1 MTLPVAARIARRELR
16 GGLDGFRVFL
26 ACLALGVAAI
36 AAVGTVRD
44 SIRAGLDREG
54 ATILGGDAEIELT
67 YRFAEPDERA
77 WIEGRARAVSEIV
90 DFRSMAVFA
99 SEDGD
104 EERSLTQVKG
114 VDEAYPLLGAVDL
127 SPEMPLD
134 TAFAGQGGRPGAVMD
149 PVLVARL
156 GMEVGDTLRLGE
168 TEFVL
173 MAELLSEPDRA
184 TAGFALGP
192 RTMVRTEALDGS
204 GLIQPGTLFET
215 EYKLLLPE
223 GTDLDEMRAA
233 TDAEITG
240 ARWSDRR
247 NGAPGIAEFVDRL
260 GAFLVLVGL
269 AGLAVGGVGV
279 SAAVTAYLDGKTGVI
294 ATLKTLGADRRTIFQ
309 TYFLQIGALTLLGLA
324 IGLVLGAL
332 TPFVFGPLIEAQLP
346 VPAEIGIRPVALAEA
361 ALYGALAALVF
372 TIWPLARTER
382 VRAATLFRDGAAGAG
397 YSLPRPLW
405 LAVTGGLVLMLV
417 GVAAWLSG
425 LVTLTLW
432 SAAGVLAAFVVLVG
446 AAYLARWVARRLS
459 RARALRGKSALR
471 LAMGA
476 VGGPGGETASVVL
489 SLGLGLTV
497 LAAVGQ
503 IDANLRGAIARD
515 LPQVAP
521 SFFMLDIQPDQLDD
535 FRARLD
541 ANEAVETVESA
552 PMLRG
557 IITGINGRPAAEVGG
572 DHWTLQ
578 GDRGVT
584 YAATL
589 PEGTTITAGSW
600 WSEDYTG
607 APQVSFAAE
616 EAEELGLSLGDT
628 LTVNILGRD
637 ITAEITSFREV
648 DFSTAGI
655 GFIMAM
661 NPSALAG
668 APHTHI
674 ATVYADEDAEASILR
689 EISNAYPNV
698 TAIRVRDA
706 IDRVSEILA
715 GIAAAITYGALATLV
730 TGGVVLIG
738 AAAAGVRARTFE
750 AAVLKTLGA
759 SRGTILKSFAL
770 RSAFLG
776 LAAAVVAIAAGALA
790 GWAVTTFVMD
800 TDFVFEPVSALLIVL
815 GGVLATLLAG
825 LFFAWAPLSARP
837 AGILRARE

>member
-1 MTLPVAARIARRELR
+1 MSLSVAARIARRELR
-16 GGLDGFRVFL
+16 GGLRGFRVFL

-36 AAVGTVRD
+36 AAVGSVRD

-77 WIEGRARAVSEIV
+77 WIEARAETVTEIV
-90 DFRSMAVFA
+90 DFRSMAVF
-99 SEDGD
+99 GD
-104 EERSLTQVKG
+104 AVNAERSLTQVKG
-114 VDEAYPLLGAVDL
+114 VDGAYPLLGRVTLA
-127 SPEMPLD
+127 PEMPL
-134 TAFAGQGGRPGAVMD
+134 AEALAGTGGRPGAVMD

-156 GMEVGDTLRLGE
+156 GMAVGDTFRLGE
-168 TEFVL
+168 AEFVL
-173 MAELLSEPDRA
+173 MAELLDEPDRA

-192 RTMVRTEALDGS
+192 RTMVRTGALEGS
-204 GLIQPGTLFET
+204 GLIRPGTLFET
-215 EYKLLLPE
+215 EYKLTLPP
-223 GTDLDEMRAA
+223 GADLDALRAGVEA
-233 TDAEITG
+233 DITG
-240 ARWSDRR
+240 ARWTDRR

-279 SAAVTAYLDGKTGVI
+279 SAAVRAYLDGKTGVI
-294 ATLKTLGADRRTIFQ
+294 ATLKTLGADSRTIFQ

-324 IGLVLGAL
+324 IGLTLGAL
-332 TPFVFGPLIEAQLP
+332 APVVFAPVIEARLP
-346 VPAEIGIRPVALAEA
+346 VPAEIGLRPLALIEA
-361 ALYGALAALVF
+361 ALYGSLAALIF
-372 TIWPLARTER
+372 TIWPLARTEEI
-382 VRAATLFRDGAAGAG
+382 RAATLFRDGGGPAR
-397 YSLPRPLW
+397 SLPRPVWIAL
-405 LAVTGGLVLMLV
+405 TGGLFALLV
-417 GVAAWLSG
+417 GAAAWLSG

-432 SAAGVLAAFVVLVG
+432 SAAGLLAAFVVLVV
-446 AAYLARWVARRLS
+446 AALAARQAARRVS
-459 RARALRGKSALR
+459 RAGWLRGRSATR
-471 LAMGA
+471 LAVGA
-476 VGGPGGETASVVL
+476 IGGPGGETVSVVL

-521 SFFMLDIQPDQLDD
+521 AFFMLDIQPDQLDD

-541 ANEAVETVESA
+541 ANDAVETVESA

-584 YAATL
+584 YAATP
-589 PEGTTITAGSW
+589 PEGTTLTEGDW
-600 WSEDYTG
+600 WPEDYAG
-607 APQVSFAAE
+607 PPLVSFAAE
-616 EAEELGLSLGDT
+616 EGAELGLSVGDT

-637 ITAEITSFREV
+637 ITAEVASFREV

-661 NPSALAG
+661 NPTALAG

-674 ATVYADEDAEASILR
+674 ATVYAEGAAEAEILR
-689 EISNAYPNV
+689 EISRAYPNV
-698 TAIRVRDA
+698 TAIRVKDA

-759 SRGTILKSFAL
+759 SRRTILKSFAL
-770 RSAFLG
+770 RSACLG
-776 LAAAVVAIAAGALA
+776 LSAGAVAIFAGALA
-790 GWAVTTFVMD
+790 GWGVTTFVMD
-800 TDFVFEPVSALLIVL
+800 TDFVFEPVSALVIIL
-815 GGVLATLLAG
+815 GGIAATLLAG
-825 LFFAWAPLSARP
+825 LAFAWVPLAARP
-837 AGILRARE
+837 ARVLRARE